1 MATSLNNAE
10 VIDEKSDNAK
20 KDSNYSWFVCF
31 SGWLTQVLITG
42 FLHGFGVFFVKFVEE
57 FKASKSKTGEMLR
70 IILSRVFTIFSVA

>member
-10 VIDEKSDNAK
+10 VIDEESDNAK

-42 FLHGFGVFFVKFVEE
+42 FLWLLVNRPR
-57 FKASKSKTGEMLR
+57 LLIR
-70 IILSRVFTIFSVA
+70 IGCILI